1 MFPHNSASIAPIC
14 YSLAILLVIFAYF
27 ALMWSGRKATRNNHD
42 SRFPFRFP
50 RDKNKETGDK
60 GEFRLWVILENNLNK
75 MVFKILHDI
84 HLPIEGKTT
93 QIDFLVISCW
103 GIFVIEAKT
112 LNASVYGEATDSEWI
127 AYYDTAKP
135 FRNPLLQNQ
144 WHIQA
149 LSSCLGL
156 DPDPYI
162 KSVVAF
168 AEETTFRAFPPD
180 NVMHFRHVPDY
191 IHSHLGEFCFMAA
204 DLPKIVDT
212 ILDCD
217 PTITPETRDEHTMNI
232 PLARLMRYCP
242 PTHARTYS

>member
-1 MFPHNSASIAPIC
+1 MFLHDFANIAPIC
-14 YSLAILLVIFAYF
+14 YSLAILLVIFAYL
-27 ALMWSGRKATRNNHD
+27 ALMWSARKAARDNHD

-103 GIFVIEAKT
+103 GIFVIEVKT

-127 AYYDTAKP
+127 AYYDSAKP
-135 FRNPLLQNQ
+135 FRNPLLQND

-149 LSSCLGL
+149 LSSCLGIA
-156 DPDPYI
+156 PEPCI
-162 KSVVAF
+162 KSIVAF
-168 AEETTFRAFPPD
+168 AEETLFRVSPPEND
-180 NVMHFRHVPDY
+180 MHFRDVPGY
-191 IHSHLGEFCFMAA
+191 IHTHLGNFCFLAD
-204 DLPKIVDT
+204 DLPRIVNV

-217 PTITPETRDEHTMNI
+217 PTIGPNNRDEHTMNI
-232 PLARLMRYCP
+232 PLTRLMRYCP

>member
-1 MFPHNSASIAPIC
+1 MFLQDFASIAPIC
-14 YSLAILLVIFAYF
+14 YALAILLAIIAYL
-27 ALMWSGRKATRNNHD
+27 ALLLSGRKAARGNRD

-50 RDKNKETGDK
+50 HDKNKETGDK

-93 QIDFLVISCW
+93 QIDFLVVSCW

-112 LNASVYGEATDSEWI
+112 LNASVYGEASDSEWI

-149 LSSCLGL
+149 LSSCLGI
-156 DPDPYI
+156 DPGQYI

-168 AEETTFRAFPPD
+168 AEETTFRTIPPD
-180 NVMHFRHVPDY
+180 NVMHFRDVPGY
-191 IHSHLGEFCFMAA
+191 IHSHLGNFCFLAD
-204 DLPKIVDT
+204 DLPKIVDA
-212 ILDCD
+212 ILDGD
-217 PTITPETRDEHTMNI
+217 PTITPETRDAHTMNI
-232 PLARLMRYCP
+232 PLARLMRYRP